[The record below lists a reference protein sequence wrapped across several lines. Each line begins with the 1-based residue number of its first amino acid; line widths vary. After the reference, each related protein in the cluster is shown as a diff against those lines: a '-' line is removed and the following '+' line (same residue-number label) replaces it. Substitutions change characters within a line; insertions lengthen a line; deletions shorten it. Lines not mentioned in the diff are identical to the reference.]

1 MEHGSKTEASAARS
15 LLGSGLYLIVQR
27 SQCTGNIVTYSMYG
41 VLCNVAVIV
50 YIRQPAG
57 SNLLWYCGR
66 LG

>member
-1 MEHGSKTEASAARS
+1 MEHGSKTETSAARS
-15 LLGSGLYLIVQR
+15 LLGSGLYLIMQR

-41 VLCNVAVIV
+41 VLCNVAG
-50 YIRQPAG
+50 YIRQPAD